1 MVILR
6 RGDIWW
12 RDEPTS
18 NRRPY
23 LLMTRDEAIPVLTRV
38 VAVPLTTTI
47 RGIPSELRLGPDDG
61 MPEECVA
68 TFDNVATVAKTSLV
82 ARITTLPSE
91 RMADACDALRA
102 ATDC

>member
-1 MVILR
+1 
-6 RGDIWW
+6 
-12 RDEPTS
+12 
-18 NRRPY
+18 
-23 LLMTRDEAIPVLTRV
+23 MTRDEAIPVLTRV

-68 TFDNVATVAKTSLV
+68 TFDTVASVAKTSLV
-82 ARITTLPSE
+82 ARITTLPPE